1 MDKLPSYL
9 QAQKMDMD
17 FDEPSPQLQQKIMQQ
32 SKPSTTKKVIVLQW
46 VKWAAAA
53 FLIGFAGIGVYSL
66 LSNKKLDTS
75 TIATKTPI
83 EKIQNNDTETAAIIP
98 TETIAKNEDTDAVLP
113 KTNATKQAVTSF
125 TKSKKQSPLLAKT
138 KLPKTTTL
146 QQTPINKAIEAID
159 EQFLQVVNI
168 QKDRIKNT
176 PLFAENETYFK
187 DFKEQMKLLDNDEQA
202 TRNTL
207 KKDPLNAD
215 VLGGLITIY
224 QQKLGLLKS
233 LQTEINK
240 LNNKYKQNKAPIDSA
255 RSYFLNI

>member
-17 FDEPSPQLQQKIMQQ
+17 FDEPSPLLQEKIVQQ
-32 SKPSTTKKVIVLQW
+32 SKPLIAKKVMVLQW
-46 VKWAAAA
+46 LKWAAAA
-53 FLIGFAGIGVYSL
+53 FIIAFAGIGVFSL
-66 LSNKKLDTS
+66 INDKENAATTVATNKVIENTKPTDTN
-75 TIATKTPI
+75 TIAIAPSEKITKIESTNSVLLKKKI
-83 EKIQNNDTETAAIIP
+83 EKTVINNT
-98 TETIAKNEDTDAVLP
+98 KNKPQE
-113 KTNATKQAVTSF
+113 
-125 TKSKKQSPLLAKT
+125 PLLAKN
-138 KLPKTTTL
+138 KLNKTAI
-146 QQTPINKAIEAID
+146 QIATPINKAIEAID

-176 PLFAENETYFK
+176 PLFAENEAYFK

-202 TRNTL
+202 TRRTL

-240 LNNKYKQNKAPIDSA
+240 LNNKYKQNKEPIDSA

>member
-9 QAQKMDMD
+9 QAQKMEMD
-17 FDEPSPQLQQKIMQQ
+17 FDEPSPLLQQKIVQQ
-32 SKPSTTKKVIVLQW
+32 SEPSIAKKVIALQW
-46 VKWAAAA
+46 LKWAAAA
-53 FLIGFAGIGVYSL
+53 CIIVFAGVGVYSL
-66 LSNKKLDTS
+66 IKNKENATT
-75 TIATKTPI
+75 TIATNKVIENIKPTDTNTIAILPSEKITKSETTNTVLLKKKIEKAVTNNTKNKPQEPLLTKNKLNKTP
-83 EKIQNNDTETAAIIP
+83 TP
-98 TETIAKNEDTDAVLP
+98 IA
-113 KTNATKQAVTSF
+113 
-125 TKSKKQSPLLAKT
+125 
-138 KLPKTTTL
+138 
-146 QQTPINKAIEAID
+146 TPINKAIEAID

-168 QKDRIKNT
+168 QKERIKNT

-187 DFKEQMKLLDNDEQA
+187 DFKEQMKLLDKDEQA